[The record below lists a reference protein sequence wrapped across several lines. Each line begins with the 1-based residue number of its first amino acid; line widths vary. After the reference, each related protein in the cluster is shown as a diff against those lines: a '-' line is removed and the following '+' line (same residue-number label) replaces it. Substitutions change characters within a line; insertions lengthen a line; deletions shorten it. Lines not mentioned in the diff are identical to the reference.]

1 MNRAFQL
8 RQILKTKGLIISR
21 IPQRTKKQFTDI
33 AKAEFCD
40 DYGMTLKWLM
50 DYAFVIQPL
59 LDRVTQ
65 IEKRLDSKQEEP
77 KKEKKMIGG
86 NELK

>member
-1 MNRAFQL
+1 MSEL
-8 RQILKTKGLIISR
+8 RNILKTKGLIISR

-40 DYGMTLKWLM
+40 DYGMCLKWLL
-50 DYAFVIQPL
+50 DYAFTLQPL
-59 LDRVTQ
+59 MDRVSKL
-65 IEKRLDSKQEEP
+65 EKQFAEAQDNEP
-77 KKEKKMIGG
+77 KKEKKMLGG